1 MTSSL
6 GAKQRDLPDAGRGK
20 IRATAK
26 ACNVDVAVPRASVRR
41 RTAERD
47 SAHARQLARYRLWVR
62 ALSLPL
68 IWLGLAAC
76 ASTPPPATRA
86 LPRDFVDA
94 GPAVDSIPKPQSP
107 GEASRLIAE
116 AVSRLREPRDAAGA
130 LARVEAVLRCDFLT
144 DHGRADLY
152 WLAAE
157 AAGDVDD
164 ARRRAHLAGF
174 LVAASVVDHDADVL
188 GRVARA
194 RTELLA
200 SQVRAGTLGKTPERA
215 INVTTTSEADSLVAQ
230 LGCGAT
236 GRAAYIERHGM
247 VATHD
252 DNDRLPV
259 PRRLLCTENGDEL
272 VLWFRLAD
280 DP

>member
-1 MTSSL
+1 MS
-6 GAKQRDLPDAGRGK
+6 P
-20 IRATAK
+20 AK
-26 ACNVDVAVPRASVRR
+26 ACDAARPG
-41 RTAERD
+41 RD
-47 SAHARQLARYRLWVR
+47 SAHGPSCARYRLGVR
-62 ALSLPL
+62 ALSLSL
-68 IWLGLAAC
+68 ISLLAAC
-76 ASTPPPATRA
+76 ASTPTPSSTRS

-94 GPAVDSIPKPQSP
+94 APALDSVPKPQTP

-157 AAGDVDD
+157 AAADVDD
-164 ARRRAHLAGF
+164 HRRRAHLAGF
-174 LVAASVVDHDADVL
+174 LVAASVVDHDVDI
-188 GRVARA
+188 RDRMARA
-194 RTELLA
+194 RTQLLA

-215 INVTTTSEADSLVAQ
+215 IDVTTTSEADSLVAQ

-252 DNDRLPV
+252 DDTHPV
-259 PRRLLCTENGDEL
+259 PRRFLCTENGDEL

-280 DP
+280 EP